1 MFMREKD
8 SLLRNTL
15 KHKGLLLMALPA
27 IVLLCM
33 FAYMPM
39 VGLVVA
45 FKNFDFMKGIF
56 GSEWVG
62 LKNFELLLV
71 SKDTTFR
78 MIRNTVLY
86 WCLFTAVGTVM
97 NVTIAIMIYECTSKW
112 FGKIAHMVMIFP
124 TFISFVAISYIVKAY
139 LNSGNGMINN
149 ILMSMGF
156 SEIDWYL
163 SPQYWPVILLCV
175 NVWKSCGYG
184 AVIYLSALSGMDV
197 TLFEAA
203 DLDGATK
210 FQRIRY
216 ITLPMLTSMVSI
228 NLLLSLGGIMHS
240 STGLFYQ
247 VTRNTGVL
255 YSTTQTID
263 AYVMNALAGGG
274 STNLG
279 ATAAVTLFQS
289 VIGCVMVVFVNWLV
303 GRKDEENALF

>member
-62 LKNFELLLV
+62 FKNFELLLV